1 MNRIDERFR
10 ALKEQNKKAFIAYIC
25 GGDPSLNDTEKIV
38 YALEDA
44 GCDVIELGIPFSDP
58 LADGPVIQEASIRSI
73 TNGFKLDKFFEVVKD
88 IRKNSQLPLVTMVY
102 YSTIFGY
109 GREKF
114 IENCISSGLD
124 GLIVPDLP
132 YEEYDEI
139 SYLIENTRL
148 YLIPLISVT
157 SNNRIPMLVEKA
169 RGFIYC
175 VSSLGVTGE
184 RKTFDNRIYEYI
196 TSVKEKT
203 EVPVCI
209 GFGISKKEDVDKFGK
224 YADGVIVGSAIVRKI
239 FESKGDLEKVKNF
252 IKEIK

>member
-1 MNRIDERFR
+1 MNRIDERFKT
-10 ALKEQNKKAFIAYIC
+10 LKEQNKKAFIAYIC
-25 GGDPSLNDTEKIV
+25 GGDPSLDDTEKIV

-58 LADGPVIQEASIRSI
+58 LADGPVIQEASVRSI

-139 SYLIENTRL
+139 SYLIENTGL

-157 SNNRIPMLVEKA
+157 SHNRIPMLVEKA

-184 RKTFDNRIYEYI
+184 RKSFDNRIYEYI

-209 GFGISKKEDVDKFGK
+209 GFGISKKEDVDKFGR

-239 FESKGDLEKVKNF
+239 FEGKGDLEKVKSF